1 MPFGHDPFGGPPPII
16 FLPFL
21 LVGGVIL
28 YLIARIIVHNANN
41 ASAPRLS
48 RQARVVAKRQHVW
61 GHNNA
66 RTTYYATFEFPD
78 GAREE
83 LEVPAEQFGYLVE
96 GDEGTVD
103 SQGTWFKGFD
113 RRPRQG

>member
-1 MPFGHDPFGGPPPII
+1 MPFGSDSFGPPPII

-21 LVGGVIL
+21 LVGGFIL
-28 YLIARIIVHNANN
+28 FMIARMLFQNAKN
-41 ASAPRLS
+41 ASAPLLS
-48 RQARVVAKRQHVW
+48 REARVVTKRQHVW
-61 GHNNA
+61 GDHS

-83 LEVPAEQFGYLVE
+83 LEVPTQQFGYLVE
-96 GDEGTVD
+96 GDEGTVH